1 MIKGNKFQTVEE
13 IGNSS
18 VEYSWTEIQ
27 DELQKVCGIS
37 LPRKRN
43 TCLDFRSCLK
53 CSIQSLKGCLS

>member
-18 VEYSWTEIQ
+18 VEYSRTKIQ

-37 LPRKRN
+37 LPRKRE
-43 TCLDFRSCLK
+43 TCLDFLSC
-53 CSIQSLKGCLS
+53 